1 VDALKDNAAK
11 RGLTL
16 VWQKPEA
23 VPDITID
30 KSKVYE
36 IIYNLIDNAIKYTEN
51 GSVSVELFKKPKSV
65 VIAVKDT
72 GIGLSS
78 DDQKQLFQRFGRVEA
93 GKKVNITGTGIGL
106 YVAKYM
112 VEAQKGRIWAESA
125 GRGKGSTFFVELPL
139 G

>member
-1 VDALKDNAAK
+1 MHAGFWLK
-11 RGLTL
+11 
-16 VWQKPEA
+16 E
-23 VPDITID
+23 TIG
-30 KSKVYE
+30 
-36 IIYNLIDNAIKYTEN
+36 NLIENSIKYTAKGEIKVSLDDGN
-51 GSVSVELFKKPKSV
+51 GKIKFS
-65 VIAVKDT
+65 VKDT

-125 GRGKGSTFFVELPL
+125 GRGKGSTFFIELPL
-139 G
+139 V